1 MKWLVGAAI
10 LLGIAGSVL
19 LFIEGFL
26 DLGVLLLIEAGV
38 LLTIADAQRRA
49 KAASRR
55 EQH

>member
-10 LLGIAGSVL
+10 LFGIAGSVL
-19 LFIEGFL
+19 LFSEGFL

-49 KAASRR
+49 KAAPRR
-55 EQH
+55 EQR